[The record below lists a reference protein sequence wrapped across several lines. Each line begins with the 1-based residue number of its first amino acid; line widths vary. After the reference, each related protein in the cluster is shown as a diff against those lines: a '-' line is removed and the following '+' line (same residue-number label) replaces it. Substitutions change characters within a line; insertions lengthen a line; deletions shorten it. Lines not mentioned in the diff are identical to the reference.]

1 MGTTLTA
8 VLFDGDAIGLAHVGD
23 SRGYL
28 LRDGAAAAR
37 SPTTTPGC
45 RA

>member
-8 VLFDGDAIGLAHVGD
+8 VLWAGSRIGIAQVGD

-28 LRDGAAAAR
+28 LRDGVLER
-37 SPTTTPGC
+37 
-45 RA
+45 